1 MLFFSLIASPAKIA
15 TGLSSEPNFSNI
27 DYPAS
32 LARIF
37 TLLLI
42 AFFILGATS
51 SAFAVQQAK
60 HKKRAKSHVSESAI
74 IDAPMPEEGFLLAP
88 DDPMLDELDYLF
100 PAREKYSLRFIRAW
114 SGESIDVVYRD
125 GDFYLP
131 ESLAN
136 IDYFLRDN
144 HNEVVS
150 ECDPRLMD
158 LLYTLLARVGKPDGE
173 IIILS
178 GYRTQET
185 NDMLRASHRTNAAEF
200 SQHLYGRAIDIR
212 IPGVSAARLKNAAL
226 TMKAGGV
233 GYYPRGQFLHVD
245 VGPVR
250 HWTYVPHR
258 GRRRGHSKK
267 KVAAT
272 KP

>member
-1 MLFFSLIASPAKIA
+1 MFFFPLNESPMKIA
-15 TGLSSEPNFSNI
+15 KGLTSKPKSSSIYFPVPFTQ
-27 DYPAS
+27 
-32 LARIF
+32 IF
-37 TLLLI
+37 ALLLV
-42 AFFILGATS
+42 AFFFLGATS

-60 HKKRAKSHVSESAI
+60 HKKRSKSHTSDKTI
-74 IDAPMPEEGFLLAP
+74 IDSPIPDEGFLLAP

-212 IPGVSAARLKNAAL
+212 IPGISAVRLKNAAL
-226 TMKAGGV
+226 SMKAGGV

-267 KVAAT
+267 KVSVR
-272 KP
+272 KQ

>member
-1 MLFFSLIASPAKIA
+1 M
-15 TGLSSEPNFSNI
+15 EP
-27 DYPAS
+27 D
-32 LARIF
+32 
-37 TLLLI
+37 
-42 AFFILGATS
+42 G
-51 SAFAVQQAK
+51 VQ
-60 HKKRAKSHVSESAI
+60 
-74 IDAPMPEEGFLLAP
+74 
-88 DDPMLDELDYLF
+88 
-100 PAREKYSLRFIRAW
+100 YSLKFLRAW
-114 SGESIDVVYRD
+114 SGEKLDVVYRQ
-125 GDFYLP
+125 GDFYLT
-131 ESLAN
+131 ERLEE

-158 LLYTLLARVGKPDGE
+158 LLHTLLARVGKPDGE

-212 IPGVSAARLKNAAL
+212 ITGVSAIRMRNAAL
-226 TMKAGGV
+226 TLKGGGV

-258 GRRRGHSKK
+258 WHKHGKK
-267 KVAAT
+267 KAKSKA
-272 KP
+272 KAQIPSAK